1 MVKESLYNLTELG
14 LCDVSTLQ
22 GKARYSDMDSQN
34 IFISHFGGKF
44 LHLVGEKS
52 SD

>member
-14 LCDVSTLQ
+14 LCDVNTRK
-22 GKARYSDMDSQN
+22 GKARYSDMNSQN
-34 IFISHFGGKF
+34 IFISHFRGKF